1 MLIEVVVA
9 GTRHAISKSYSID
22 PPATVG
28 DALARAML
36 DPAFAGV
43 DFAAAVGVFGRIAR
57 VDAPLRDGDRVEIYR
72 PLREAPKS
80 ARRRRAAA
88 ASRSVRS

>member
-9 GTRHAISKSYSID
+9 QARDAICKSYALD

-28 DALARAML
+28 DVLARAMR

-43 DFAAAVGVFGRIAR
+43 DFTAAVGVFGRIVRA
-57 VDAPLRDGDRVEIYR
+57 DAPLRDGDRVEIYR
-72 PLREAPKS
+72 PLREDPKS

-88 ASRSVRS
+88 SRSVRS

>member
-9 GTRHAISKSYSID
+9 RARDAVSKSYSVD

-28 DALARAML
+28 DVLARAML

-43 DFAAAVGVFGRIAR
+43 DFTAAVGVFGRIVRA
-57 VDAPLRDGDRVEIYR
+57 DAPLRDGDRVEIYR
-72 PLREAPKS
+72 PLREDPKS